1 MARVGGGGE
10 REAVEAAKLTVSHSL
25 RGPGAVAG
33 TRGSE
38 AVFFHVIFVSN
49 SVIFLDPLT
58 TYKGFSS
65 NYWVSF
71 LGP

>member
-1 MARVGGGGE
+1 MLFHLVPLLP
-10 REAVEAAKLTVSHSL
+10 VVTTEAA
-25 RGPGAVAG
+25 
-33 TRGSE
+33 
-38 AVFFHVIFVSN
+38 FFHVIFVSN

-58 TYKGFSS
+58 TYKGFGS